1 MCYAEEVDLLE
12 EEMRWVMQFLDWRA
26 GWWRSLVGL
35 PASGMDEALQEGHA
49 AYAAKQ
55 AAYLGGMRDSFVTM
69 WRDIPR
75 FLEGV
80 RATYNTM
87 KTDELP
93 ADLDG
98 QDEGDEEGEEEE
110 ERQDAL

>member
-1 MCYAEEVDLLE
+1 MRYAEEVDLLE
-12 EEMRWVMQFLDWRA
+12 EEMRRVKQFLDWRA

-35 PASGMDEALQEGHA
+35 RASGQDEALREGHT

-55 AAYLGGMRDSFVTM
+55 AAYLDGMRDSFATM
-69 WRDIPR
+69 WRDIPT
-75 FLEGV
+75 FLDGA

-87 KTDELP
+87 KTDEPP

-98 QDEGDEEGEEEE
+98 EDEGDEEEDEED
-110 ERQDAL
+110 DAL